1 MKIVASLATFKGR
14 EKSLDIAVK
23 SLAKQVDEIIIY
35 DNEQNPNIYD
45 NGKFYGLLYQKEP
58 CYFFT
63 CDDDLHY
70 PPNYVER
77 TLKAIEKH
85 KCIISHH
92 GRILQGLD
100 LSYYRGHKNVR
111 CLDVN
116 YFDGRIDVA
125 GTGVTAFDTR
135 YFNPI
140 GLHASEDVKMSD
152 IVFSLEAVKHGK
164 KIFTVQHESG
174 WIKQLEI
181 DHSKSIHGTEHKRE
195 SRQIELANEIYNLR
209 YGKI

>member
-14 EKSLDIAVK
+14 EKCLDIAVK
-23 SLAKQVDEIIIY
+23 SLAKQVDEIIVY
-35 DNEQNPNIYD
+35 DNEQNPNLYD
-45 NGKFYGLLYQKEP
+45 NGKFYGLTYQKDP

-63 CDDDLHY
+63 CDDDLFY

-92 GRILQGLD
+92 GRILLGRD
-100 LSYYRGHKNVR
+100 FSYYRGHKNVR

-116 YFDGRIDVA
+116 YYEGRIDVA

-140 GLHASEDVKMSD
+140 GLHTAEDVKMSD
-152 IVFSLEAVKHGK
+152 IVFSLEAIKQGRD
-164 KIFTVQHESG
+164 IFTVQHEAK
-174 WIKQLEI
+174 WIKQLDI
-181 DHSKSIHGTEHKRE
+181 DHSKSIHGTEHRRE

-209 YGKI
+209 HGN